1 MIGYKL
7 KLMLYKVYRSFRP
20 VIGYGNRITNQ
31 SNNYRLKID
40 VKGDHNTIEIHRG
53 VLNNVTIYIRGN
65 NNRIS
70 IDENCII
77 NNSVLWIENN
87 KNQIAI
93 ARNTTV
99 EGAHLGVAE
108 NEKKILLNENCMLS
122 SGIYITTTDSHSILD
137 ENGQR
142 INYGGNVVVEKNV
155 WIGRNVTIL
164 KNVNIGEY
172 TIVGANALVVK
183 DLEHNSLYVGVPA
196 KRIRSNISWIR
207 EKI

>member
-1 MIGYKL
+1 MSYKL
-7 KLMLYKVYRSFRP
+7 RLMLSKVYRSVRP
-20 VIGYGNRITNQ
+20 IIGNGNRIINQ
-31 SNNYRLKID
+31 SKNHRLKFD
-40 VKGDHNTIEIHRG
+40 VKGDHNIIEIQKS

-70 IDENCII
+70 IDDNCII
-77 NNSVLWIENN
+77 NNSVLWVEND
-87 KNQIAI
+87 KNQIEI

-108 NEKKILLNENCMLS
+108 NEKKIILNENCMLS

-172 TIVGANALVVK
+172 AIVGANALVVK
-183 DLEHNSLYVGVPA
+183 DLENNSLYVGVPA
-196 KRIRSNISWIR
+196 KKVRSNISWIR